1 MIHMMGKY
9 LHWYGACS
17 ISIIIIIIIIII
29 INSVIV
35 IAIVI
40 ISIMVLISIYVVVII
55 IIIIIIT
62 TTRQGP
68 VKNDSYPFR
77 PFCSFLLPSDVLSTS
92 HARIGKHV
100 SDVVG

>member
-1 MIHMMGKY
+1 M
-9 LHWYGACS
+9 HWYGACS

-29 INSVIV
+29 ININSVIV

-55 IIIIIIT
+55 ISIIIIT

-68 VKNDSYPFR
+68 VKIVSYPFR
-77 PFCSFLLPSDVLSTS
+77 PFSSFLLPSDVLSASQTI
-92 HARIGKHV
+92 IGKHV